1 MELTKQHFDKQIAK
15 LATKDDLL
23 ALRTEIGGDIDNAV
37 EELARITKAGFDDVL
52 ERLDVTE
59 RVYTLEKDMKK
70 IKDAIHIK

>member
-1 MELTKQHFDKQIAK
+1 MELTKQHFDKQIGK